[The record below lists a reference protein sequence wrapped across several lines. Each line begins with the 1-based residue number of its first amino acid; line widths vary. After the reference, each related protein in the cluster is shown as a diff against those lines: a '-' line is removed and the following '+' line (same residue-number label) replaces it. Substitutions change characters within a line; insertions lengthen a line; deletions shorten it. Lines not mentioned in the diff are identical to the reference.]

1 MRARLKGWDATKGN
15 SVAKAKRTR
24 SVAKTSGKRAT
35 ARGKAGKSAT
45 SKLVVRAP
53 TAKKRSSTA
62 AAGKK
67 SAPKRPTAKK
77 AAAPKRAARK
87 LSAGMSATKKK
98 KKTAKTTATKKAIT
112 KKTPAKK
119 ATARKASVKKR
130 APTKTRTTAKKTV
143 AKKTLAKKTLAKKT
157 VAKKASAKT
166 RPAKQA
172 TARKAPAKKTTKKAA
187 PARAA
192 AKRPP
197 RKKAAAKKTA
207 LKTVA
212 TKKPPTKPARAKKAA
227 SKTASAQKTAALKA
241 APKKASS
248 AKKTRRGE
256 PATASNKTPK
266 VELAPRSSVVA
277 PTIPIPV
284 KKVPRKPTLEERA
297 RKARRRI
304 GQQSVEFRA
313 GYDDNFAMSW
323 IYHDSALEGVVYTFE
338 ELTAAFCSD
347 EVTVV
352 DSSVMPIYDAIRRH
366 RIAID
371 FVRNAAE
378 KKRAAISVDFL
389 KDLYVILHPE
399 EGEAKSVKY
408 RRDTPQHRLYFHEY
422 AAPDKIAYRVRQVI
436 EWVNSPQAKKIAG
449 VLRTAARAHYDLAR
463 TYPFQHDSGKVARLF
478 MNFLLMRAGL
488 PPAIVHATER
498 QRYYEALKAPSA
510 ANLVKMLRDS
520 VANALASIEK
530 LLDEHETR
538 TRGYLT

>member
-1 MRARLKGWDATKGN
+1 M
-15 SVAKAKRTR
+15 
-24 SVAKTSGKRAT
+24 
-35 ARGKAGKSAT
+35 
-45 SKLVVRAP
+45 
-53 TAKKRSSTA
+53 
-62 AAGKK
+62 
-67 SAPKRPTAKK
+67 
-77 AAAPKRAARK
+77 RAARK

-98 KKTAKTTATKKAIT
+98 KKTAKITATKKAIA
-112 KKTPAKK
+112 KKAPAKK
-119 ATARKASVKKR
+119 ATARKASLKKR

-143 AKKTLAKKTLAKKT
+143 AKKTLAKKTVAKKASAKKTVAKKASAKKT

-166 RPAKQA
+166 RPAKQTA
-172 TARKAPAKKTTKKAA
+172 ARKAPAKKTTTKAA
-187 PARAA
+187 PARATT
-192 AKRPP
+192 KQHP

-207 LKTVA
+207 PKTVA
-212 TKKPPTKPARAKKAA
+212 TKTPPTKPARSKKAAPKKAA
-227 SKTASAQKTAALKA
+227 SKKASAQKTAAPKT
-241 APKKASS
+241 APKKAASP
-248 AKKTRRGE
+248 KKTRRGE

-304 GQQSVEFRA
+304 GQQSVEFR
-313 GYDDNFAMSW
+313 GRYDDNFAMSW

-371 FVRNAAE
+371 FVRSAAE

-399 EGEAKSVKY
+399 EGEAKSIKY

-538 TRGYLT
+538 TRGYLS